1 MQRRRLHS
9 FLMLAAV
16 FVLARPAVAD
26 GVTFHGKVLLED
38 GSPPGRLVVIQRV
51 CDGMEHPIREGS
63 ASGKTGEFTVRLEVS
78 DFGGVFSGNFNG
90 FGMLPCALEA
100 TLDGFASS
108 RLDMSDRR
116 LTVNPQLPNIVLT
129 RSVRGSLVDL
139 DRGPSV
145 PHGAS
150 RPWSQA
156 LKYIEARDWPAA
168 EAPLRAVVQAAPKF
182 AAGWVGL
189 GAGCRPGRSRRWK
202 K

>member
-1 MQRRRLHS
+1 MRRKRLPS
-9 FLMLAAV
+9 ILLALAACS
-16 FVLARPAVAD
+16 LARPASAEMV
-26 GVTFHGKVLLED
+26 VFYGKVLLED
-38 GSPPGRLVVIQRV
+38 GSPLGHLVGIQRV
-51 CDGMEHPIREGS
+51 CDGLERPIREGS

-116 LTVNPQLPNIVLT
+116 LSMNPQLPNIVLT

-150 RPWSQA
+150 RPWAQA
-156 LKYIEARDWPAA
+156 LKYIEARDWLPAA
-168 EAPLRAVVQAAPKF
+168 TPLRAVGGGGPRV
-182 AAGWVGL
+182 AGG
-189 GAGCRPGRSRRWK
+189 GGGGGGG
-202 K
+202 